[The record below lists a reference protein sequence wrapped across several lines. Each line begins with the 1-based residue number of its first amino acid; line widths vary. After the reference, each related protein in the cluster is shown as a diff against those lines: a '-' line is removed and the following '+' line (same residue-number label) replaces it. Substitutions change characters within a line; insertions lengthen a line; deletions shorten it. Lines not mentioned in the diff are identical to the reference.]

1 MLGKNV
7 KGTMESWLTNSW
19 MNNFNLD
26 RSDFYLENSDLTSH
40 SGQESPFVQDAK
52 AINSRQIAMIS

>member
-1 MLGKNV
+1 
-7 KGTMESWLTNSW
+7 MESWLTNSW